1 MILKLKGVGNP
12 DLQQYADVSEPRS
25 LEVGSFA
32 EASGR
37 TREYIEA
44 WNLGG
49 GNLTAEIFDKRK
61 RSRLIA
67 HVSYNG
73 RVWKGAAGLG
83 GKPLYSP
90 KPAMRSSET
99 TELK

>member
-1 MILKLKGVGNP
+1 MILKLRGVGNP
-12 DLQQYADVSEPRS
+12 DLQQFADVAEPCM

-32 EASGR
+32 EASQK
-37 TREYIEA
+37 TLEYIRE

-49 GNLTAEIFDKRK
+49 GNLIAEIFDKRK
-61 RSRLIA
+61 RGRQIA

-73 RVWKGAAGLG
+73 RVWEGTAGRN

-90 KPAMRSSET
+90 SSQKTMYE
-99 TELK
+99 

>member
-12 DLQQYADVSEPRS
+12 DLQQYADVSEPRI

-32 EASGR
+32 EASTR
-37 TREYIEA
+37 TREYTEA

-49 GNLTAEIFDKRK
+49 GNLIAEIFDKRK
-61 RSRLIA
+61 RGRQLA

-73 RVWKGAAGLG
+73 KVWEGAAGLG

-90 KPAMRSSET
+90 VAQKSNV
-99 TELK
+99 

>member
-12 DLQQYADVSEPRS
+12 DLQQYADVSPVRI

-32 EASGR
+32 EASQK
-37 TREYIEA
+37 TLEYIQE

-49 GNLTAEIFDKRK
+49 GNLVAAIFDKR
-61 RSRLIA
+61 RNGRQLA

-73 RVWKGAAGLG
+73 KVWK
-83 GKPLYSP
+83 
-90 KPAMRSSET
+90 SSDER
-99 TELK
+99 LMYAPSVQKF